1 MNVPVNSPLISDEAK
16 RNVAETM
23 NTGWISSA
31 GKFVEQFE
39 TGFANYLG
47 MKHGIAV
54 SNGTAA
60 LHVALLSIDIG
71 PGDEVIVPAFTMM
84 STILAVLYTGA
95 KPVFV
100 DCELETYNI
109 DVTQIEAKITPNT
122 KAILPVHI
130 YGHACE
136 MDEILAIA
144 KKHQLRVIEDA
155 AEAHGGEYKGRKCG
169 AMSELSCF
177 SFYGNKI
184 ITCGE
189 GGMVL
194 TNDDELAKK
203 CRKIKDL
210 YHSDKKRFI
219 HEHVG
224 YNYRLTN
231 VQAAIGCGE
240 IEHIDEYIAKKQ
252 WMADFYGSHLKDIP
266 GLRLPMTKSY
276 VKNVYWM
283 YGIVVDQAKFGMS
296 KDDLRTKLKEHGID
310 TRDFFYSPNVQ
321 PVLLEKFGNMGD
333 FPNTDYIAENGLYLP
348 SGLALTETE
357 AEYVCTTIHQ
367 LRASTEHSQTYDR
380 VL

>member
-1 MNVPVNSPLISDEAK
+1 MNVPVNAPLISEEAK
-16 RNVAETM
+16 NNVAEAM

-31 GKFVEQFE
+31 GKFVDEFE
-39 TGFANYLG
+39 RSFAGYLG
-47 MKHGIAV
+47 IKHGIAV

-60 LHVALLSIDIG
+60 LHVALLALNVG
-71 PGDEVIVPAFTMM
+71 PDDEVIVPAFTMM

-109 DVTQIEAKITPNT
+109 DVTKIEEKITSKT
-122 KAILPVHI
+122 KVLLPVHI

-136 MDEILAIA
+136 MDEILTIA
-144 KKHQLRVIEDA
+144 KKHNLRVIEDA
-155 AEAHGGEYKGRKCG
+155 AEAHGGEYKGKKCG
-169 AMSELSCF
+169 TMSDISCF

-184 ITCGE
+184 ITSGE

-194 TNDDELAKK
+194 TNDDALAHT

-210 YHSDKKRFI
+210 YHSDAKRFI

-231 VQAAIGCGE
+231 VQAAIGAGE
-240 IEHIDEYIAKKQ
+240 VKHVDEYIAKKQ
-252 WMADFYGSHLKDIP
+252 WMADFYGARLKDVP
-266 GLRLPMTKSY
+266 GLRLPITKSY

-283 YGIVVDQAKFGMS
+283 YGVLVDPTKFGMT
-296 KDDLRTKLKEHGID
+296 KDELRAKLKEKGID

-321 PVLLEKFGNMGD
+321 PVLLEKFGDMGA
-333 FPNTDYIAENGLYLP
+333 FPNTDYIANNGLYLP
-348 SGLALTETE
+348 SGLALTEAE
-357 AEYVCTTIHQ
+357 ADYVCATVQQIQ
-367 LRASTEHSQTYDR
+367 AGA
-380 VL
+380 

>member
-1 MNVPVNSPLISDEAK
+1 MNVPVNAPLISAEAK
-16 RNVAETM
+16 RNVAEAM
-23 NTGWISSA
+23 DTGWISSA
-31 GKFVEQFE
+31 GKFVEEFE
-39 TGFANYLG
+39 QGFANYLG

-60 LHVALLSIDIG
+60 LHVALLAVDIG
-71 PGDEVIVPAFTMM
+71 SDDEVIVPAFTMM

-100 DCELETYNI
+100 DCELDTYNI
-109 DVTQIEAKITPNT
+109 DVTKIEEKITQKT

-136 MDEILAIA
+136 MDDILILA
-144 KKHQLRVIEDA
+144 KKHHLHVVEDA
-155 AEAHGGEYKGRKCG
+155 AEAHGGEYKGKKCG
-169 AMSELSCF
+169 TMSELACF

-184 ITCGE
+184 VTCGE
-189 GGMVL
+189 GGMVV
-194 TNDDELAKK
+194 TNDDDLAHT

-210 YHSDKKRFI
+210 YHSDQKRFI

-231 VQAAIGCGE
+231 VQAAIGSGE
-240 IEHIDEYIAKKQ
+240 VQHIAEYIAKKQ
-252 WMADFYGSHLKDIP
+252 WMADYYSARLKDIA

-283 YGIVVDQAKFGMS
+283 YGVLVDAKTFGLT
-296 KDDLRTKLKEHGID
+296 KDELRAKLKQRGVD

-321 PVLLEKFGNMGD
+321 PVLLEKFGHMGE
-333 FPNTDYIAENGLYLP
+333 FPNTDYIAANGLYLP
-348 SGLALTETE
+348 SGLALTEE
-357 AEYVCTTIHQ
+357 QARYVCEQVKQI
-367 LRASTEHSQTYDR
+367 APAA
-380 VL
+380 

>member
-1 MNVPVNSPLISDEAK
+1 MNVPVNAPLISAEAK
-16 RNVAETM
+16 RNVAEAM

-31 GKFVEQFE
+31 GKFVEEFE
-39 TGFANYLG
+39 RGFAHYLG

-60 LHVALLSIDIG
+60 LHVALLAVDVG
-71 PGDEVIVPAFTMM
+71 PDDEVIVPAFTMM

-100 DCELETYNI
+100 DCELDTYNI
-109 DVTQIEAKITPNT
+109 DVNQIEACITPRT
-122 KAILPVHI
+122 KAMLPVHI

-136 MDEILAIA
+136 MDAILAIA
-144 KKHQLRVIEDA
+144 KKHNLHVIEDA
-155 AEAHGGEYKGRKCG
+155 AEAHGGEYKGKKCG
-169 AMSELSCF
+169 TMSELSCF

-184 ITCGE
+184 VTTGE

-194 TNDDELAKK
+194 TNDDVLAHT
-203 CRKIKDL
+203 CRKLKDL

-219 HEHVG
+219 HDDVG

-240 IEHIDEYIAKKQ
+240 IEHIEEYIAKKQ
-252 WMADFYGSHLKDIP
+252 WMADFYGKRLAGIL
-266 GLRLPMTKSY
+266 GLRLPQTKSY

-283 YGIVVDQAKFGMS
+283 YGVLVEPKQFGMT
-296 KDDLRTKLKEHGID
+296 KDELRQRLKAVGVD

-321 PVLLEKFGNMGD
+321 PVLLQRFGEMGN
-333 FPNTDYIAENGLYLP
+333 FPNTDYIAESGLYLP
-348 SGLALTETE
+348 SGLALTEE
-357 AEYVCTTIHQ
+357 QASYVCEQIKLIAQ
-367 LRASTEHSQTYDR
+367 A
-380 VL
+380 V

>member
-1 MNVPVNSPLISDEAK
+1 MNVPVNAPLISAEAK
-16 RNVAETM
+16 RNVAEAM
-23 NTGWISSA
+23 ETGWISSA

-39 TGFANYLG
+39 QSFASYLG

-60 LHVALLSIDIG
+60 LHVALLAIDIG
-71 PGDEVIVPAFTMM
+71 PDDEVIVPAFTMM

-109 DVTQIEAKITPNT
+109 DVSKIAASITSRT

-136 MDEILAIA
+136 MDELLDLAKA
-144 KKHQLRVIEDA
+144 HNLRVIEDA
-155 AEAHGGEYKGRKCG
+155 AEVHGGEYRGKKCG
-169 AMSELSCF
+169 TMAELSCF

-184 ITCGE
+184 VTTGE

-194 TNDDELAKK
+194 TNDDTLAHK
-203 CRKIKDL
+203 CRKLKDL
-210 YHSDKKRFI
+210 YHSDQKRFI
-219 HEHVG
+219 HDHVG

-240 IEHIDEYIAKKQ
+240 IQHIEEYIAKKQ
-252 WMADFYGSHLKDIP
+252 WMADYYGKYLNGIP
-266 GLRLPMTKSY
+266 GLRLPITKSY

-283 YGIVVDQAKFGMS
+283 YGVLIDPKQFGID
-296 KDDLRTKLKEHGID
+296 KDTLRQRLKAAGVD

-321 PVLLEKFGNMGD
+321 PVLLERFGQMGH
-333 FPNTDYIAENGLYLP
+333 FPNTDYIAANGLYLP
-348 SGLALTETE
+348 SGLALTEE
-357 AEYVCTTIHQ
+357 QAQYVCEQVRQAQQAI
-367 LRASTEHSQTYDR
+367 AA
-380 VL
+380 

>member
-1 MNVPVNSPLISDEAK
+1 MNVPVNSPLVSEEAK
-16 RNVAETM
+16 RNVAEAM

-60 LHVALLSIDIG
+60 LHVALLSINIG

-100 DCELETYNI
+100 DCELETFNI
-109 DVTQIEAKITPNT
+109 DVTQIEAKITPKT
-122 KAILPVHI
+122 RAILPVHI

-136 MDEILAIA
+136 MDEVLALA
-144 KKHQLRVIEDA
+144 NKHQLHVIEDA
-155 AEAHGGEYKGRKCG
+155 AEAHGGEYKGKKCG

-252 WMADFYGSHLKDIP
+252 WMADYYGAHLKDIP
-266 GLRLPMTKSY
+266 GLRLPQTKSY

-283 YGIVVDQAKFGMS
+283 YGIVVDTKAFGMT
-296 KDDLRTKLKEHGID
+296 KDDLRTKLKAQGID

-321 PVLLEKFGNMGD
+321 PVLLEKFGRMGD

-348 SGLALTETE
+348 SGLALTEAE

-367 LRASTEHSQTYDR
+367 VQASA
-380 VL
+380 